1 MASAPTTSG
10 PAAVDLPTASGSAPG
25 GRAATARRPL
35 IRARRD
41 AAPRR
46 DAGPRRDPAPRRGA
60 ARAAAPGIRAA
71 SAGQAT
77 VELVALLPLAAL
89 IALAVG
95 QLLAAG
101 AAGELASNA
110 AEAGA
115 AAILQGADPTA
126 AARAALPGWSR
137 ERATVR
143 VTGRRV
149 EVRLRP
155 RVVAPVLGDR
165 LEATASA
172 DAGPSS

>member
-1 MASAPTTSG
+1 MSRHTTRMPFAPTTSG
-10 PAAVDLPTASGSAPG
+10 PAAVDLPTASGPAPG
-25 GRAATARRPL
+25 GRTASAPAARFRTARL
-35 IRARRD
+35 
-41 AAPRR
+41 
-46 DAGPRRDPAPRRGA
+46 PAPG
-60 ARAAAPGIRAA
+60 PRAA

-89 IALAVG
+89 IALAIG

-155 RVVAPVLGDR
+155 LVVAPVLADR

>member
-1 MASAPTTSG
+1 VRAGWREYARATRRRSAPASP
-10 PAAVDLPTASGSAPG
+10 PARPT
-25 GRAATARRPL
+25 
-35 IRARRD
+35 
-41 AAPRR
+41 
-46 DAGPRRDPAPRRGA
+46 RGLALVTFLA
-60 ARAAAPGIRAA
+60 ARGCG
-71 SAGQAT
+71 GQAT

-89 IALAVG
+89 IALAIG

-101 AAGELASNA
+101 AAGELAGNA

-143 VTGRRV
+143 VDGRRV

-155 RVVAPVLGDR
+155 RVVAPLLADR
-165 LEATASA
+165 LEATATA